1 MRLTIKLIIVLLL
14 FAQSGCKKFV
24 DVPGPDTSVSQ
35 TNVYSSD
42 ATAVAVLTG
51 IYAGMSNN
59 QLYGGGITSMSFFP
73 GLSSDELVLFSGL
86 GNATYTG
93 YYTNALTNLNVGSGD
108 FWSNIYSIIY
118 VANSAIS
125 GLTNNADLTPAV
137 QQQLL
142 GEAKFVRAFCYFYL
156 VNLYGD
162 VPLVTGTN
170 YTVNAGLART
180 PKAQVWQQV
189 IGDLKDAQSL
199 LSPDY
204 LDATLQ
210 NVTPQRVRPT
220 SWAATALLAR
230 TYLYTDSFANAAAQA
245 TAVINNSAEF
255 SLDTLNGVFLANS
268 TEAIWQLQPVESGW
282 NTQDAQV
289 FIIPATG
296 PGQNW
301 PVYLSTNLLNS
312 FEMGDQR
319 RSDWVDSVMANG
331 VTYYYSFKY
340 KSDSLGAPVTEYEMV
355 LRLGEQYL
363 IRAEAEA
370 ELGQTVS
377 ATSDLNAIRIRA
389 GLDSTTASSQQ
400 DLLTAILHE
409 RQVELFTEWGHRW
422 LDLIRSGTVN
432 SVMGSPG
439 NVCQEKRGTW
449 SPDWQLYPI
458 SLYELQHD
466 PNLVQNAGY

>member
-1 MRLTIKLIIVLLL
+1 
-14 FAQSGCKKFV
+14 
-24 DVPGPDTSVSQ
+24 
-35 TNVYSSD
+35 
-42 ATAVAVLTG
+42 
-51 IYAGMSNN
+51 
-59 QLYGGGITSMSFFP
+59 
-73 GLSSDELVLFSGL
+73 
-86 GNATYTG
+86 
-93 YYTNALTNLNVGSGD
+93 
-108 FWSNIYSIIY
+108 
-118 VANSAIS
+118 
-125 GLTNNADLTPAV
+125 
-137 QQQLL
+137 
-142 GEAKFVRAFCYFYL
+142 
-156 VNLYGD
+156 
-162 VPLVTGTN
+162 
-170 YTVNAGLART
+170 
-180 PKAQVWQQV
+180 
-189 IGDLKDAQSL
+189 
-199 LSPDY
+199 
-204 LDATLQ
+204 
-210 NVTPQRVRPT
+210 
-220 SWAATALLAR
+220 
-230 TYLYTDSFANAAAQA
+230 
-245 TAVINNSAEF
+245 
-255 SLDTLNGVFLANS
+255 
-268 TEAIWQLQPVESGW
+268 
-282 NTQDAQV
+282 
-289 FIIPATG
+289 
-296 PGQNW
+296 
-301 PVYLSTNLLNS
+301 
-312 FEMGDQR
+312 
-319 RSDWVDSVMANG
+319 MANG